1 MNKMILSDNIVRKL
15 LQNMSDQIA
24 NELVNE
30 LVGEATN
37 DFRRRRVSWY
47 DEVEAEEAPGASGST
62 EHAQGA
68 SIAMGGQVRPV
79 MQHDIRYPHPE
90 GAFIPGVSREPGE
103 TAAAP
108 RGRGYPHP
116 LAAPLPVQI
125 VREVVTQYIVMAEPY
140 PNWRDTLVSLFRNL
154 TPTKVAGG
162 SKWQSGYV
170 ARVVNSG
177 PDGPYLIGARYNIN
191 GNPGAPP
198 FNWGRVVESLIRGM
212 SGNMERAPESGD
224 PLPFTSG
231 REKANCGVQI
241 RVAIKPLPGALGI

>member
-1 MNKMILSDNIVRKL
+1 
-15 LQNMSDQIA
+15 MSDQIA

-68 SIAMGGQVRPV
+68 SITTGGQVWPV
-79 MQHDIRYPHPE
+79 MQADIRYPHPE
-90 GAFIPGVSREPGE
+90 
-103 TAAAP
+103 
-108 RGRGYPHP
+108 
-116 LAAPLPVQI
+116 
-125 VREVVTQYIVMAEPY
+125 
-140 PNWRDTLVSLFRNL
+140 D
-154 TPTKVAGG
+154 
-162 SKWQSGYV
+162 
-170 ARVVNSG
+170 
-177 PDGPYLIGARYNIN
+177 NIN
-191 GNPGAPP
+191 GNPGAPPP

-212 SGNMERAPESGD
+212 PGTMERAPESGN